1 LKLHRSY
8 EAHFLVSFHI
18 NPQKRV
24 GHAQYRQL
32 ILELE

>member
-18 NPQKRV
+18 NPQKKVDVKRYKKV
-24 GHAQYRQL
+24 SFV
-32 ILELE
+32 